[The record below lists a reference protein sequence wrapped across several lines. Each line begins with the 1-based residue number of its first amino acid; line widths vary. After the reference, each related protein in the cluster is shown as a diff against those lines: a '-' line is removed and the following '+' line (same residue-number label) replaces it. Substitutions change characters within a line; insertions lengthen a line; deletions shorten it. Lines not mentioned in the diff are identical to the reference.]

1 MITRVLSW
9 AGLLLV
15 AGGGAVLGGWITN
28 KQDPVQFLSRE
39 VLTPVVRPGDD
50 VKIELDNY
58 RVLRCP
64 QTTYRIINKPD
75 GERSVQTDDKPAAFG
90 KLGRDKYI
98 ASVPTPSSTPFGK
111 ATIYSYTVRMCNPW
125 EWMFPASTPSRG
137 STSSSSGPRRGASL
151 PNRRRT
157 RLRGSRA
164 AGGACCPLLGQFA
177 ALLISQYLCPLSDP
191 SHGRVIQN
199 AECVLPYEGTYAE
212 PCPCPSSSST
222 CDRPGA

>member
-28 KQDPVQFLSRE
+28 KQDPVQFLSRK

-125 EWMFPASTPSRG
+125 EWMFPV
-137 STSSSSGPRRGASL
+137 
-151 PNRRRT
+151 
-157 RLRGSRA
+157 
-164 AGGACCPLLGQFA
+164 Q
-177 ALLISQYLCPLSDP
+177 
-191 SHGRVIQN
+191 
-199 AECVLPYEGTYAE
+199 YAE
-212 PCPCPSSSST
+212 PWLDEFEFGPETRRVSPEQAKNSLT
-222 CDRPGA
+222 R